1 MAFQTAHCVVF
12 DSMIRSKMSEDQT
25 GIVDVQDVTGKTMS
39 ILLHYFY
46 SGELLPSWKDEDTVV
61 EFTYAAGKYQL
72 TGILELLDHV
82 LGSRDEEDATQT
94 DVLLL
99 DLAAKLG
106 LKNAE
111 KKLLE
116 RIVAKTTK
124 IQSRDELFGL
134 YGHWN

>member
-1 MAFQTAHCVVF
+1 MF
-12 DSMIRSKMSEDQT
+12 RSKMSEDQT
-25 GIVDVQDVTGKTMS
+25 GIVDVKDITEKTMS

-72 TGILELLDHV
+72 TGILELLDDV
-82 LGSRDEEDATQT
+82 LGTRDEEDATQT
-94 DVLLL
+94 DVRLV

-116 RIVAKTTK
+116 RIADKTEK
-124 IQSRDELFGL
+124 VKSRDSLFRL
-134 YGHWN
+134 YGLDNE